1 MKLINDFTTSVKKA
15 FDEIDPQWKSYPGL
29 VVCGTHSQV
38 NVDEVVEE
46 IRKTRENKTPTLL
59 ICSGHQMGAIQWAR
73 DNGIPDA
80 TSEEYGVGTFVVKKR
95 PQMKVGLHDGETWWS
110 NYEVVIDWEIP
121 DHFLSVP
128 FHPEY
133 RSSIDNPHPLLVK
146 FINNCKK
153 HAMVS

>member
-15 FDEIDPQWKSYPGL
+15 FDEIDPQWDSYPGL

-38 NVDEVVEE
+38 HVDSVVEE
-46 IRKTRENKTPTLL
+46 IRRARESKLPSLL

-80 TSEEYGVGTFVVKKR
+80 TSEEYGFGTFVVKKR
-95 PQMKVGLHDGETWWS
+95 PEMKVGLHDGETWWS

-121 DHFLSVP
+121 DHFISVP
-128 FHPEY
+128 YHPEY
-133 RSSIDNPHPLLVK
+133 RSSIDNPHPLLLK
-146 FINNCKK
+146 FINNCRK